1 MATVGEA
8 PQMTCTLLADIM
20 MPLQEKTLHSGRTGW
35 QTEHVSSEGL
45 Q

>member
-8 PQMTCTLLADIM
+8 RHLTCVLLADIM
-20 MPLQEKTLHSGRTGW
+20 IPLQEKTLHSGRTGW